1 MAYRGVWQINRSEAS
16 RVVLKTSESFL
27 ELPSRMCACEEEEE
41 ENGKPLDT
49 EAEEIS
55 LFASHP
61 TTTGGSVGERGKVLF
76 HLRMLFYR

>member
-1 MAYRGVWQINRSEAS
+1 
-16 RVVLKTSESFL
+16 
-27 ELPSRMCACEEEEE
+27 MCACEKEEE